1 VPPAA
6 ELRVGFRLRA
16 AVAAAYWILIAAVTH
31 WPLDEVLLED
41 FPSASD
47 KVVHFSAFAVL
58 AVLFSAAVEAYARL
72 RPAAVP
78 SWRRTL
84 TVLAVI
90 IAYAA
95 IDELLQ
101 PLTNRYCDFY
111 DWVADTAGATVG
123 LATYHY
129 FVRR

>member
-1 VPPAA
+1 M
-6 ELRVGFRLRA
+6 
-16 AVAAAYWILIAAVTH
+16 
-31 WPLDEVLLED
+31 LLED

-58 AVLFSAAVEAYARL
+58 AVLLSAAVEAYGAQACRS
-72 RPAAVP
+72 AV
-78 SWRRTL
+78 L
-84 TVLAVI
+84 AKNATVLAVI

-101 PLTNRYCDFY
+101 PLTNRYCSFMTG
-111 DWVADTAGATVG
+111 WPTPRSIG